1 MAEVERIGGGSAQG
15 VSRKIERG
23 DQQVDLKLYF
33 FKILSYWPLY
43 FVAFAL
49 AFSLA
54 FLVNRYSNQI
64 YKTSISLLINEEDV
78 EAGGGLEGVM
88 SALGYSDNK
97 MHVEN
102 EILVLKSRYLMEK
115 TLDNFNEY
123 VSYFG
128 EGKIRVNEL
137 YGRQPFIVD

>member
-64 YKTSISLLINEEDV
+64 YKTSISL
-78 EAGGGLEGVM
+78 
-88 SALGYSDNK
+88 
-97 MHVEN
+97 
-102 EILVLKSRYLMEK
+102 ILYK
-115 TLDNFNEY
+115 
-123 VSYFG
+123 
-128 EGKIRVNEL
+128 
-137 YGRQPFIVD
+137 